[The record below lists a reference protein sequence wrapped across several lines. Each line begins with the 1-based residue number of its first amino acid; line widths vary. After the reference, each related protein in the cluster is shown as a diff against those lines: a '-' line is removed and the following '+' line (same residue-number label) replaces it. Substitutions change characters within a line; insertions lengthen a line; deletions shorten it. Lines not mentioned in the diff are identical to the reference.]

1 MSVLLNLIKGSRDRV
16 NRVSGFLIHSVMV
29 TSLLVGCTLS
39 GFSVF
44 AETGD
49 ELSDRLEELEVER
62 DDVKD
67 SLFAGERELS
77 DQVRSLR
84 ELRDE
89 LRYVSEGIE
98 LIRERVEL
106 RKSDLDRNEREL
118 ANLRVEKYAL
128 EGTLLAR
135 EAEFRDRLRVV
146 YESSYV
152 DYIGLVL
159 GSDSLGDFVW
169 RLGSYRSLL
178 ASDREYIDSYL
189 GDVEELVGTSERL
202 EGLIEK
208 VSSSLAD
215 LSDLDKE
222 LRDRESEMGELEDQ
236 LNREVSE
243 LTRLVESD
251 RSRYEKVTEDLEIA
265 KRELVEARERERLEK
280 DRIQREQEARD
291 ARLEAERKKSLSNI
305 SEAIQ
310 SDPERSESG
319 SEGSDSDS
327 SLGDIPLGDTP
338 VGDMKWDNKDID
350 KGTILLLVKEK
361 ARKYDIPY
369 ELVAGVIQHES
380 AFDPTAYNLNKNGT
394 IDRGLMQINSNTGPG
409 LARQMGMKYEVG
421 MEFVP
426 EIAVEMGSYYL
437 AQLYNPNNLHRTLS
451 SYNRGPAG
459 ARAWEAEHG
468 TFETE
473 YSRKVMGYI
482 EQFRGMD

>member
-1 MSVLLNLIKGSRDRV
+1 MSVLNTGSRDRI
-16 NRVSGFLIHSVMV
+16 NRVKGILIHSVMV
-29 TSLLVGCTLS
+29 TSLLVGGTLS

-128 EGTLLAR
+128 EGTLLER
-135 EAEFRDRLRVV
+135 EVEFRDRLRVV

-189 GDVEELVGTSERL
+189 GDVEELAVTSERL

-208 VSSSLAD
+208 VSSSLEE
-215 LSDLDKE
+215 LGDLDKE

-243 LTRLVESD
+243 LTRLVDSD

-265 KRELVEARERERLEK
+265 KRELVAARERERLEK

-305 SEAIQ
+305 SEAIL
-310 SDPERSESG
+310 SNPERSESS
-319 SEGSDSDS
+319 SEGVESDISV
-327 SLGDIPLGDTP
+327 GDIS

-482 EQFRGMD
+482 EQFRGMN

>member
-1 MSVLLNLIKGSRDRV
+1 MSVLSKGSRDRF
-16 NRVSGFLIHSVMV
+16 NRVPGFLIHSVLV
-29 TSLLVGCTLS
+29 TSLLVGGTLS

-49 ELSDRLEELEVER
+49 EISDRLEELEGKR
-62 DDVKD
+62 DDVKA

-118 ANLRVEKYAL
+118 ANLRVEKYEL
-128 EGTLLAR
+128 EGTLLER

-189 GDVEELVGTSERL
+189 GDVEELAVTSDRL
-202 EGLIEK
+202 EGLIED

-251 RSRYEKVTEDLEIA
+251 RSKYEKVTEDLEIA
-265 KRELVEARERERLEK
+265 KRELVAARERERLEK
-280 DRIQREQEARD
+280 ERIQREQEARD
-291 ARLEAERKKSLSNI
+291 ARLEAERKKSLTNI
-305 SEAIQ
+305 TESIQ
-310 SDPERSESG
+310 NDPERPESS
-319 SEGSDSDS
+319 SEGDLVDNP
-327 SLGDIPLGDTP
+327 IGDTQ

-361 ARKYDIPY
+361 ARKYGIPY
-369 ELVAGVIQHES
+369 ELVAGVIQYES

>member
-1 MSVLLNLIKGSRDRV
+1 MSVLNKGSRDRF
-16 NRVSGFLIHSVMV
+16 NRVSGFLIHSVLV
-29 TSLLVGCTLS
+29 TSLLVGGTLS

-49 ELSDRLEELEVER
+49 EISDRLEELEGKR

-128 EGTLLAR
+128 EGTLLER

-189 GDVEELVGTSERL
+189 GDMEELAVTSDRL
-202 EGLIEK
+202 EGLIED

-265 KRELVEARERERLEK
+265 KRELVAARERERLEK
-280 DRIQREQEARD
+280 ERIQREQEARD

-305 SEAIQ
+305 SEAIL
-310 SDPERSESG
+310 SDPERSESS
-319 SEGSDSDS
+319 SEGSESGIS
-327 SLGDIPLGDTP
+327 VGDIS

-482 EQFRGMD
+482 EQFRGMN

>member
-1 MSVLLNLIKGSRDRV
+1 MSVLNKGSRDRF
-16 NRVSGFLIHSVMV
+16 NRVPGFLIHSVLV
-29 TSLLVGCTLS
+29 TSLLVGGTLS

-49 ELSDRLEELEVER
+49 EISDRLEELEGKR

-77 DQVRSLR
+77 EQVRSLR

-128 EGTLLAR
+128 EGTLLER

-189 GDVEELVGTSERL
+189 GDVEELAVTSERL
-202 EGLIEK
+202 EGLIED

-222 LRDRESEMGELEDQ
+222 LRDRESEMGELEEQ
-236 LNREVSE
+236 LKREVSE

-251 RSRYEKVTEDLEIA
+251 RSKYEKVTEDLEIA

-280 DRIQREQEARD
+280 ERIQREQEARD

-305 SEAIQ
+305 SEAIL
-310 SDPERSESG
+310 SDPERSESS
-319 SEGSDSDS
+319 SEGSESGISVEDNQ
-327 SLGDIPLGDTP
+327 

-361 ARKYDIPY
+361 ARKYEIPY

>member
-1 MSVLLNLIKGSRDRV
+1 MSVLNKGSRDRF
-16 NRVSGFLIHSVMV
+16 NRVPGFLIHSVLV
-29 TSLLVGCTLS
+29 TSLLVGGTLS

-49 ELSDRLEELEVER
+49 ELSDRLEELEGKRE
-62 DDVKD
+62 DVKD

-118 ANLRVEKYAL
+118 ADLRVEKYAL
-128 EGTLLAR
+128 EGTLLER

-189 GDVEELVGTSERL
+189 GDVEELAVTSERL
-202 EGLIEK
+202 EGLIED

-251 RSRYEKVTEDLEIA
+251 RSRYEKVTEDLQIA
-265 KRELVEARERERLEK
+265 KRELVAARERERLEK
-280 DRIQREQEARD
+280 ERIQREQEARD

-305 SEAIQ
+305 SEAIL
-310 SDPERSESG
+310 SDPERSESS
-319 SEGSDSDS
+319 SEGSESDIS
-327 SLGDIPLGDTP
+327 VGDTQ

-361 ARKYDIPY
+361 AKKYDIPY
-369 ELVAGVIQHES
+369 ELVAGVIQQES

-482 EQFRGMD
+482 DQFRGMN

>member
-1 MSVLLNLIKGSRDRV
+1 MRVLSTGSRDRV
-16 NRVSGFLIHSVMV
+16 NIVYGFLIHSVLV
-29 TSLLVGCTLS
+29 TSLLVGGTLS

-49 ELSDRLEELEVER
+49 ELSARLEELEGKRE
-62 DDVKD
+62 DVKD
-67 SLFAGERELS
+67 SLFVGERELS

-89 LRYVSEGIE
+89 LRYVSEGIK

-128 EGTLLAR
+128 EGTLLER
-135 EAEFRDRLRVV
+135 ESEFRDRLRVV

-178 ASDREYIDSYL
+178 ASDREYIDSYVE
-189 GDVEELVGTSERL
+189 DVEELVGTSERL

-222 LRDRESEMGELEDQ
+222 LVDRKREMGELEDQ

-251 RSRYEKVTEDLEIA
+251 RSRYEKVSADLEIA
-265 KRELVEARERERLEK
+265 KRELVAARERERLEK
-280 DRIQREQEARD
+280 ERIQREQEARD

-305 SEAIQ
+305 SEAIL
-310 SDPERSESG
+310 SDSERSESG
-319 SEGSDSDS
+319 SEGSESDI
-327 SLGDIPLGDTP
+327 SL
-338 VGDMKWDNKDID
+338 GDMKWDNKDID

-451 SYNRGPAG
+451 SYNRGPSG